1 MHIIKECILEYRLT
15 YMGERLFG
23 NSVIK
28 SHIKALKEMI
38 KCFIDLITPTKD
50 IDIDFWKIP
59 KKTKKAYHN
68 WYTFKVEQIFN
79 YLFCSRKRHNR

>member
-1 MHIIKECILEYRLT
+1 LPLLSTTNFLKNKKTLYILLLPTRDIHYMNIIRECILEYRLT

-28 SHIKALKEMI
+28 SHIKSLKEMT

-50 IDIDFWKIP
+50 IDIDF
-59 KKTKKAYHN
+59 
-68 WYTFKVEQIFN
+68 
-79 YLFCSRKRHNR
+79 

>member
-1 MHIIKECILEYRLT
+1 MHIIRECILEYRLT

-23 NSVIK
+23 SSVIK

-50 IDIDFWKIP
+50 IDIDF
-59 KKTKKAYHN
+59 
-68 WYTFKVEQIFN
+68 
-79 YLFCSRKRHNR
+79 